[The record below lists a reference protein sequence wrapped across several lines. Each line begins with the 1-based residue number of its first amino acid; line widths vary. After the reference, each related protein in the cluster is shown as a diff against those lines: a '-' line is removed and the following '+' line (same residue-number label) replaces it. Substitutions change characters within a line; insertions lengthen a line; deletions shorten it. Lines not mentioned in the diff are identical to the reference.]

1 MNNPE
6 MIELKNKFILGLLI
20 ALVIAIPFLLLF
32 SNKLT
37 NFNSKV
43 YNEIR
48 KDKSFLVLFI
58 DSPSCNNC
66 NSTIKTLNDLDIKY
80 YKYDIKKEND
90 YTDILKELN
99 IKEELVEVP
108 ALIYIKNGKM
118 EANMMNIS
126 KTEDILDFL
135 EFYNYVQEWCYE

>member
-6 MIELKNKFILGLLI
+6 MIELKNKFIIGLLL

-37 NFNSKV
+37 NFNSEV
-43 YNEIR
+43 YNKIR

-58 DSPSCNNC
+58 DSSSCNNC

-80 YKYDIKKEND
+80 YKYDIKKGND

-99 IKEELVEVP
+99 IKEELVEPP

-135 EFYNYVQEWCYE
+135 EFYNYVQE